1 MYHLIGELK
10 RLNNLVLRK
19 LSQDEVLK
27 TQEEITGARGYLI
40 GYVLKQNSLGNIVY
54 QKDIEKAFSLRRS
67 SATQILN
74 SLEKSGLICRKSQ
87 DLDKRLKEIVVTEK
101 GKEIHKVIIQRLDII
116 DSDLIKKLTTE
127 ELEVFKVVVEK
138 LKEGL
143 SID

>member
-1 MYHLIGELK
+1 MYRFIGEIK
-10 RLNNLVLRK
+10 RLKNYVDRRLGA
-19 LSQDEVLK
+19 DEVLK
-27 TQEEITGARGYLI
+27 SQQEITGTGGYVI
-40 GYVLKQNSLGNIVY
+40 SFVLKQNDNGIVVY

-87 DLDKRLKEIVVTEK
+87 NFDKRLKEIVVTEK
-101 GKEIHKVIIQRLDII
+101 GKKAHKIIVARLNEIDNELL
-116 DSDLIKKLTTE
+116 SKLTTE
-127 ELEVFKVVVEK
+127 EFETFKVVVEK